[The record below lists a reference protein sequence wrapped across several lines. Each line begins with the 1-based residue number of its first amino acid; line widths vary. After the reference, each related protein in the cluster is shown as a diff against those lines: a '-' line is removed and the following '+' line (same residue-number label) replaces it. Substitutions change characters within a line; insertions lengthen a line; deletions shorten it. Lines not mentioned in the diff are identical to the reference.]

1 MSEDVSAS
9 AAIGEMSPEDTAEGA
24 SKVADGEDG
33 EGFESGGGVGIG
45 GEKSA
50 ADLGG
55 EDCKN
60 DKVVEFKNASE
71 GGDESGS
78 VERVAHGAR
87 GGWKGWARKIDGID

>member
-1 MSEDVSAS
+1 MSEDVGAS

-24 SKVADGEDG
+24 SEIADGEDG

-50 ADLGG
+50 PDLGG

-60 DKVVEFKNASE
+60 DKVVEFENASE

-78 VERVAHGAR
+78 VERVAHGLP
-87 GGWKGWARKIDGID
+87 RKMDGVN